1 MKKGFLK
8 LHSGDISQLNQLTDI
23 FIVTVIFTLI
33 NGSLLIIE
41 EPKIPS
47 WSVVLIITYLIFTNI
62 NLFKSFREKGLFY
75 IFKKIIFSL
84 VTVVSSFILICFLFN
99 KLDILSIKSITSWFF
114 LTLVSLSIKHL
125 YLRKLLRNYRI
136 KGGNKRNILFWG
148 PKNSIEGFFN
158 EVKSNSWMGYEI
170 TYWFSPVKKEKGLRI
185 KNDISC
191 QGNINDLDIWLKEN
205 EIDNIVFTDYLSS
218 DALINKLIYLFG
230 NTSAKITFMS
240 NWFNKSMKLSPKNF
254 GDQYC
259 IDLWGN
265 DTSFLESFIKKSF
278 DLIFSLIIL
287 IILSP
292 LFLII
297 SLAIKL
303 TSAGPVIFKQ
313 ERYGIDGKKFN
324 IYKFRSMVKHNTS
337 NDHFLEQAKKNDY
350 RFTKVGKFLRSWSL
364 DELPQFVNI
373 LKGDMSFVGPRP
385 HASKHN
391 EFYRKR
397 IVGYMQRHS
406 FKPGITGLA
415 QVEGLRGET
424 AKISDME
431 KRIEVDLIYLKN
443 WNIFLDLKILLK
455 TFSNIKTKNSY

>member
-8 LHSGDISQLNQLTDI
+8 LHSKDISQLNQLTDI
-23 FIVTVIFTLI
+23 FIVTGIFTLI
-33 NGSLLIIE
+33 NGRLLIIE
-41 EPKIPS
+41 ESNIPS
-47 WSVVLIITYLIFTNI
+47 WLIVLIITYLIFTNI

-84 VTVVSSFILICFLFN
+84 ITVVSSFILICFLFN
-99 KLDILSIKSITSWFF
+99 RLEIISIKSITSWFS
-114 LTLVSLSIKHL
+114 LTLITLSIKHI

-136 KGGNKRNILFWG
+136 RGGNKRNILFWG
-148 PKNSIEGFFN
+148 PKNSIERFSN
-158 EVKSNSWMGYEI
+158 EIKSNSWMGYEI
-170 TYWFSPVKKEKGLRI
+170 TYWFSPVKNEKGL
-185 KNDISC
+185 NTNNGISC
-191 QGNINDLDIWLKEN
+191 LGNIKDLDYWLKEN

-218 DALINKLIYLFG
+218 DALVNKLIYLFG
-230 NTSAKITFMS
+230 NTSAQITFIS
-240 NWFNKSMKLSPKNF
+240 NWFNKSMKLSQRNF

-259 IDLWGN
+259 IDIWGN
-265 DTSFLESFIKKSF
+265 DTSFLESFIKKSC
-278 DLIFSLIIL
+278 DLLFSFIIL

-297 SLAIKL
+297 GLTIKL
-303 TSAGPVIFKQ
+303 TSRGPVIFKQ

-324 IYKFRSMVKHNTS
+324 IYKFRSMIKHKQS
-337 NDHFLEQAKKNDY
+337 NDDFLEQAKKNDY

-424 AKISDME
+424 AEISDME
-431 KRIEVDLIYLKN
+431 RRIEVDLLYLKN
-443 WNIFLDLKILLK
+443 WNIILDLKILLK

>member
-23 FIVTVIFTLI
+23 LIVTVIFTLI

-47 WSVVLIITYLIFTNI
+47 WTVVLIITYLIFTNI

-99 KLDILSIKSITSWFF
+99 KLDILSIRSITSWFF
-114 LTLVSLSIKHL
+114 LTLFSLSIKHL

-148 PKNSIEGFFN
+148 PKNSIEGFYN
-158 EVKSNSWMGYEI
+158 QIKANSWMGYEI
-170 TYWFSPVKKEKGLRI
+170 TYWFSPIKKEKGLKI
-185 KNDISC
+185 KNLISC
-191 QGNINDLDIWLKEN
+191 QGNIDDLDTWLKEN

-230 NTSAKITFMS
+230 NTSAQITFMS

-259 IDLWGN
+259 IDLWGK

-324 IYKFRSMVKHNTS
+324 IYKFRSMINHNTS
-337 NDHFLEQAKKNDY
+337 KDHFLEQAKKNDY

>member
-23 FIVTVIFTLI
+23 FLVTIIFTLI

-41 EPKIPS
+41 EPNIPS
-47 WSVVLIITYLIFTNI
+47 WLVVLIITYLIFSKI

-84 VTVVSSFILICFLFN
+84 LTVVSSFILICFLFN
-99 KLDILSIKSITSWFF
+99 KLDIFSIKSVTSWFL
-114 LTLVSLSIKHL
+114 LTLISLSIKHL

-148 PKNSIEGFFN
+148 PKKSLEGFLN
-158 EVKSNSWMGYEI
+158 EITSNPWMGYEI
-170 TYWFSPVKKEKGLRI
+170 TNWFSPLKKDKGLTI
-185 KNDISC
+185 KNGISC
-191 QGNINDLDIWLKEN
+191 QGNINDLDYWLKEN
-205 EIDNIVFTDYLSS
+205 QIDNIVFNDYLSS
-218 DALINKLIYLFG
+218 DSLVNKLIYLFG
-230 NTSAKITFMS
+230 NTSAQITFMS

-254 GDQYC
+254 GNHYC

-265 DTSFLESFIKKSF
+265 NTSFLESFIKKSC
-278 DLIFSLIIL
+278 DLFFSFIIL

-292 LFLII
+292 LFLLI

-303 TSAGPVIFKQ
+303 TSTGPVIFKQ

-324 IYKFRSMVKHNTS
+324 IYKFRSMIKHKQS
-337 NDHFLEQAKKNDY
+337 KDHFLEQAKRNDY
-350 RFTKVGKFLRSWSL
+350 RVTKVGKFLRSWSL

-391 EFYRKR
+391 EFYRKK

-431 KRIEVDLIYLKN
+431 RRIEVDLLYLKN

-455 TFSNIKTKNSY
+455 TFSNIKTNNSY